1 MPGVISMKFNCILI
15 CGCLCSLCKV
25 GLSVGTSQHPAPHR
39 KSGTEVVIQ
48 VKNQPYQML
57 LAYFHTQGNHVAF
70 AASLLLEEYQ
80 VPKKYIK
87 GLENA
92 VKPKK
97 QK

>member
-1 MPGVISMKFNCILI
+1 
-15 CGCLCSLCKV
+15 
-25 GLSVGTSQHPAPHR
+25 
-39 KSGTEVVIQ
+39 
-48 VKNQPYQML
+48 ML
-57 LAYFHTQGNHVAF
+57 LANFHTQGNHVAF
-70 AASLLLEEYQ
+70 AVTLLLEEYQ

>member
-1 MPGVISMKFNCILI
+1 MKYSLILFAI
-15 CGCLCSLCKV
+15 KV

-48 VKNQPYQML
+48 VKCDNKKTELKEFFP
-57 LAYFHTQGNHVAF
+57 QGNHVAF
-70 AASLLLEEYQ
+70 AGSLLLEEYQ

-92 VKPKK
+92 TKPKK
-97 QK
+97 HK